1 MEKSRLGLGLLLAA
15 SISGACLVGCG
26 DDDTTTTGP
35 GAGGAGGSAGGGSAG
50 KGGSGGGATGGN
62 AGSTGGG
69 GATGGGGTGGNR
81 TDAGD
86 SGPCTKPGITKVVP
100 MPPAAIAVPAGQTLI
115 GGYYAEGQ
123 QIYTCVA
130 NPTSDAG
137 ASDAASGDGGSSDAA
152 PAAGG
157 TWANTAEAI
166 VYGDTCTKAAD
177 HGYTATPGS
186 PFWKATD
193 GSQVTAARQAASPAP
208 VPDGGDGGAVAIA
221 WVLLKSTANTGTG
234 VFSNVTYVQRLNTT
248 GGVGPSGAC
257 EPGDANPVRKVDY
270 TAVYYF
276 YKEATTEGGTS
287 EGGATEGGATEGGA
301 TEAGAT
307 EAGAD

>member
-26 DDDTTTTGP
+26 GDDTTTTGP
-35 GAGGAGGSAGGGSAG
+35 GAGGAGGAGGGGSAG

-62 AGSTGGG
+62 AGTGGG
-69 GATGGGGTGGNR
+69 GTAGMGGTGGNR

-86 SGPCTKPGITKVVP
+86 SGPCTKPGITKQVP
-100 MPPAAIAVPAGQTLI
+100 TPPAAIAAPAGVTLI

-123 QIYTCVA
+123 QIYTCVP
-130 NPTSDAG
+130 NPAADGG
-137 ASDAASGDGGSSDAA
+137 AGDGGSADAA
-152 PAAGG
+152 PPAGG

-166 VYGDTCTKAAD
+166 VYGDTCQKAAD

-186 PFWKATD
+186 PFWKSID
-193 GSQVTAARQAASPAP
+193 GSQVVATRQAATAAP
-208 VPDGGDGGAVAIA
+208 LPDGGDGGAVAIT
-221 WVLLKSTANTGTG
+221 WVLLKATSNTGEG
-234 VFSNVTYVQRLNTT
+234 VFANVTYIQRLNTT

-257 EPGDANPVRKVDY
+257 EPGDANPVRRVDY

-276 YKEATTEGGTS
+276 YTGGNSEGGTTEGGT
-287 EGGATEGGATEGGA
+287 TEGGATEGGA
-301 TEAGAT
+301 TEAG
-307 EAGAD
+307 GD